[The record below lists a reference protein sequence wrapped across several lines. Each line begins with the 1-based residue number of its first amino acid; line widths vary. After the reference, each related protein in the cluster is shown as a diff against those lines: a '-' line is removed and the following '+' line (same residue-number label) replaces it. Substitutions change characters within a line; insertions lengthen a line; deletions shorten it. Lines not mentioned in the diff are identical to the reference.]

1 VRPCEAM
8 TIRSQ
13 PFDPAVSMIP
23 DRDAHAPRGPF
34 RRRRLPLP
42 LRARQFS
49 RPAFAHLLVNAG
61 CVEVVI
67 VTNENSTIDPTYDVN
82 DASDGP

>member
-1 VRPCEAM
+1 MLMLHVDHFAG
-8 TIRSQ
+8 
-13 PFDPAVSMIP
+13 
-23 DRDAHAPRGPF
+23 DACRF
-34 RRRRLPLP
+34 RC
-42 LRARQFS
+42 ARQFS

>member
-1 VRPCEAM
+1 VRGHDDQVTAFRPCG
-8 TIRSQ
+8 ID
-13 PFDPAVSMIP
+13 DPLIG
-23 DRDAHAPRGPF
+23 DAHAPRGPF

-61 CVEVVI
+61 RVEVVI

>member
-1 VRPCEAM
+1 M